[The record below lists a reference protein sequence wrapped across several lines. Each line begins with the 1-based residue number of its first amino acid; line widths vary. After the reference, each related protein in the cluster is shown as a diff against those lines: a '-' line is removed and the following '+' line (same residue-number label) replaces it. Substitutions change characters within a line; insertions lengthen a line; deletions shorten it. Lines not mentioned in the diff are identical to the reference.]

1 MGIPIRWDNIHGPD
15 FRTASGILGQSQASM
30 NTAISGIGNIFQGMN
45 NLEQENWNTGKTNNT
60 NAFMRQ
66 LMGYKTPEEYQAAM
80 QAGALNDQLTGYGAQ
95 VDSDAAMKAMDRR
108 LVTLQQRD
116 LADMQ
121 YQGSKLE
128 KQQAPIR
135 DRIATKI
142 ALGQIPAAMAEL
154 EANPGLLNT
163 APLAQAADARTWL
176 GKERGQQETVWAA
189 TNKEAP
195 ARLQLLEG
203 QGKLAESQATLALSK
218 AYAESTG
225 EGKGG
230 SGGKGKADTTIE
242 LTKEQL
248 TEQARNELLAKD
260 SSATNGSASG
270 IANIDQITEFINA
283 NVSKDA
289 REEVMSHVFPYLSK
303 EYALKD
309 GKKMNVPLDVLKSA
323 IVSSSPTFWQTNK
336 VFNPLTWS
344 PFTSRASRLDD
355 AISSMM
361 NSDRVKADVNT
372 RNLLDKDK
380 LTNPLDLVIRARKLK
395 GKIVDGGAKK
405 KDEDLEEEED

>member
-1 MGIPIRWDNIHGPD
+1 MGIPIRWDNINGPD
-15 FRTASGILGQSQASM
+15 FRTPAALMGQAQQSM
-30 NTAISGIGNIFQGMN
+30 NGALGGLQGIVQGMN
-45 NLEQENWNTGKTNNT
+45 NLEQENWNTGKVNNT

-66 LMGYKTPEEYQAAM
+66 LLGYRTPEEYQAAM
-80 QAGALNDQLTGYGAQ
+80 QSGALNQQLTGYGAQ
-95 VDSDAAMKAMDRR
+95 VDSDAALKAMDRR

-121 YQGSKLE
+121 YQGSRLE

-176 GKERGQQETVWAA
+176 GKERRQQETVWAA

-203 QGKLAESQATLALSK
+203 QGKLAESQALLALSK

-283 NVSKDA
+283 
-289 REEVMSHVFPYLSK
+289 LS
-303 EYALKD
+303 L
-309 GKKMNVPLDVLKSA
+309 
-323 IVSSSPTFWQTNK
+323 IH
-336 VFNPLTWS
+336 
-344 PFTSRASRLDD
+344 
-355 AISSMM
+355 I
-361 NSDRVKADVNT
+361 
-372 RNLLDKDK
+372 
-380 LTNPLDLVIRARKLK
+380 
-395 GKIVDGGAKK
+395 
-405 KDEDLEEEED
+405 